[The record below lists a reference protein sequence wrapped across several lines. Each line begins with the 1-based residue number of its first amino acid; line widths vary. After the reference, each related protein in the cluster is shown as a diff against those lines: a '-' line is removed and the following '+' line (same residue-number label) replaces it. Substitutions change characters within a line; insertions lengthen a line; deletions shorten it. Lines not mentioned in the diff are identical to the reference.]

1 MLAQPVLEQLTT
13 LGLTGFRAALE
24 AQHLNAQY
32 TELTFEERLA
42 LLLEAECTRRADNRL
57 RRRLQA
63 AHFALPA
70 TLEDLNLSPSRGLD
84 RRRVL
89 DLAQAEWIPR
99 HLNVIVLGPTGAGK
113 TFFTCALGQAA
124 CRQGF
129 TVRYERTS
137 RLLDALH
144 LAHADGSYAK
154 LLASLARLPLLIL
167 DDWLRDPLTRPQARD
182 LLEILDDRYGRTATL
197 IATQIP
203 VADWHARI
211 PDPTLADAILDRLV
225 HNAHRFEL
233 KGESMRKTKT
243 PCHDGATACIMSTS
257 ASLRSVPWSADSR
270 LSRSPSSGTGDRHHS
285 ERLIVFTGMRSS
297 TAQVAGANSR
307 ASP

>member
-1 MLAQPVLEQLTT
+1 MLTQPVHEQLTR

-32 TELTFEERLA
+32 TELTFEERLG
-42 LLLEAECTRRADNRL
+42 LLLDVECTRRADNCL

-63 AHFALPA
+63 AHLALPA
-70 TLEDLNLSPSRGLD
+70 TLEDLSFSPSRGLD

-89 DLAQAEWIPR
+89 ELAQAEWIPR
-99 HLNVIVLGPTGAGK
+99 HLNVLVLGPTGAGK
-113 TFFTCALGQAA
+113 TYLACAVGQAA

-129 TVRYERTS
+129 SVRYERTS
-137 RLLDALH
+137 RLLHTLH

-154 LLASLARLPLLIL
+154 LLASLAHLPLLIL
-167 DDWLRDPLTRPQARD
+167 DDWLRDPLTQAQARD
-182 LLEILDDRYGRTATL
+182 LLEILDDRYGRAATL

-225 HNAHRFEL
+225 HNAYRFEL
-233 KGESMRKTKT
+233 KGESMRKTNT
-243 PCHDGATACIMSTS
+243 P
-257 ASLRSVPWSADSR
+257 LP
-270 LSRSPSSGTGDRHHS
+270 
-285 ERLIVFTGMRSS
+285 
-297 TAQVAGANSR
+297 
-307 ASP
+307 